1 MKEKKG
7 LGDVELDRL
16 VHERARL
23 MILTHLASS
32 GEAEKGFTE
41 LKASL
46 GLSSGN
52 LSVQL
57 RTLEE
62 AHYVEIRKRFKDNKP
77 WTGVALT
84 VEGKKA
90 IEAYL
95 RNLEVIVASLRGR
108 DPASPQGAKE

>member
-1 MKEKKG
+1 MKEERK
-7 LGDVELDRL
+7 LGELELDRI

-32 GEAEKGFTE
+32 TEAETGFTE
-41 LKASL
+41 LKGSL
-46 GLSSGN
+46 AMSAGN

-57 RTLEE
+57 RTLED
-62 AHYVEIRKRFKDNKP
+62 AGYVGIEKRFRDKKP

-84 VEGKKA
+84 VEGRKA

-95 RNLEVIVASLRGR
+95 KDLEVIVASLRG
-108 DPASPQGAKE
+108 AKE

>member
-1 MKEKKG
+1 MKERRI
-7 LGDVELDRL
+7 LGELSLDRL

-32 GEAEKGFTE
+32 EGAETGFTD
-41 LKASL
+41 LKNAL
-46 GLSSGN
+46 GLTAGN

-57 RTLEE
+57 RTLED
-62 AHYVEIRKRFKDNKP
+62 ANYVKIAKAYRDNKP

-90 IEAYL
+90 IEAYV
-95 RNLEVIVASLRGR
+95 RDLEVIVASLRGG
-108 DPASPQGAKE
+108 PKE

>member
-1 MKEKKG
+1 MKERKG
-7 LGDVELDRL
+7 LGELELDRI

-32 GEAEKGFTE
+32 AVAEIGFTE
-41 LKASL
+41 IKSSL

-57 RTLEE
+57 KTLEE
-62 AHYVEIRKRFKDNKP
+62 AGYVGIVKSFRDKKP
-77 WTGVALT
+77 WTGITLT
-84 VEGKKA
+84 TAGKMA

-95 RNLEVIVASLRGR
+95 RDLDVIVASLRGR
-108 DPASPQGAKE
+108 DPAPQRGGKE